1 MNANLFSYFYFIRDC
16 AQLLL
21 SMKVEALGEIE
32 VATKLLK
39 DDIGTQVFFI
49 YASIILTD
57 FMWHSEYCF
66 CRYLLRTCLQGVKD
80 RPFYQMQNAYLY
92 HLPLYFFNFF
102 LLISR
107 MSGSKIYCWKYFMD
121 VPIIACNAFV
131 SLNC

>member
-80 RPFYQMQNAYLY
+80 LPFYQMQNAYLY
-92 HLPLYFFNFF
+92 HLPLYFFLFF
-102 LLISR
+102 FADIQDVRIQDILLEIFY
-107 MSGSKIYCWKYFMD
+107 GCAYYCVQCF
-121 VPIIACNAFV
+121 C
-131 SLNC
+131 

>member
-92 HLPLYFFNFF
+92 HLPLYFFLFF
-102 LLISR
+102 FADIQDVRIQDILLEIFY
-107 MSGSKIYCWKYFMD
+107 GCAYYCVQCF
-121 VPIIACNAFV
+121 C
-131 SLNC
+131 